1 LIIKNDNE
9 RNEELINMKKAWET
23 FQAGRA
29 EKAMQTRQKFLDSLQ
44 LTPEINDTTM
54 NFSEAH
60 ADTEIS
66 STSIS
71 SVIEQQV
78 VKQTSSRKK
87 SPLKKG
93 SPKQMDLIPPQ
104 LQIDEPFFDEPP
116 PSIKSKI
123 SLPPLDLQPFIKYF
137 NSIIIRRKK
146 TYSYLF
152 RRKSSL
158 NESILFESL
167 TEEQFEH
174 RRKSFDEYLKS
185 LNVIRQ
191 YQEDDHNH
199 RSNEKTRQL
208 EEYVDLQARIDQI
221 RRCINEPRE
230 AFRQRFLEIER
241 QRLQI
246 LAAEQQ
252 QQQQRLLEEEKAKAA
267 AAAAMVKPIKKK
279 TSAGKKKKK

>member
-1 LIIKNDNE
+1 
-9 RNEELINMKKAWET
+9 
-23 FQAGRA
+23 
-29 EKAMQTRQKFLDSLQ
+29 
-44 LTPEINDTTM
+44 
-54 NFSEAH
+54 
-60 ADTEIS
+60 
-66 STSIS
+66 
-71 SVIEQQV
+71 
-78 VKQTSSRKK
+78 
-87 SPLKKG
+87 
-93 SPKQMDLIPPQ
+93 
-104 LQIDEPFFDEPP
+104 
-116 PSIKSKI
+116 
-123 SLPPLDLQPFIKYF
+123 
-137 NSIIIRRKK
+137 
-146 TYSYLF
+146 
-152 RRKSSL
+152 L

-174 RRKSFDEYLKS
+174 RRKSFNEYLKS

-191 YQEDDHNH
+191 YQEDDYNH

-252 QQQQRLLEEEKAKAA
+252 QQQQQRLLEEEKAKAA